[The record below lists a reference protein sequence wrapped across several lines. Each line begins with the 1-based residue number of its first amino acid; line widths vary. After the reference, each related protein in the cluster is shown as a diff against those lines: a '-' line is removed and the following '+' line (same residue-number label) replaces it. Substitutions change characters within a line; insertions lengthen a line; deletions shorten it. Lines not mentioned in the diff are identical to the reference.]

1 MEIVVNRG
9 FRGEV
14 KEDVEFYS
22 LDAIIAVGDA
32 TGTDERH
39 LHQHRQGELPDAKN
53 RFSEGE
59 TGTCHLFHSGAKVII
74 ILEIPS
80 FLGKSLSF
88 QVKSVFLQH
97 EILLKSVV
105 FDY

>member
-80 FLGKSLSF
+80 FLGKSLVVSIEKCIFAARNIIEKCSF
-88 QVKSVFLQH
+88 
-97 EILLKSVV
+97 
-105 FDY
+105 